1 MMTIVICL
9 SSLLKD
15 YSEIVELPLVD
26 CQGTRVISSESPRA
40 RAYIQGEEEASPAA
54 HPRPRVYA
62 YYSCWMR

>member
-1 MMTIVICL
+1 MTIVIGL

-26 CQGTRVISSESPRA
+26 CQGARAISSESPLV
-40 RAYIQGEEEASPAA
+40 QGEEDASPAT
-54 HPRPRVYA
+54 HPRSGVYA